1 MTTEQ
6 ENNVLGGIQA
16 ALEELKGIDDD
27 ILFLESR
34 HNRGVLMGS
43 IENLTLLFAY
53 NMAAYPQFKLIVELA
68 RKLYTEKK
76 EILENYVKEDKPTHE
91 IIDTF
96 GYNVE
101 KMIERL
107 EQGGLDG

>member
-1 MTTEQ
+1 MTREQ

-16 ALEELKGIDDD
+16 ALEELQGIDDD

-53 NMAAYPQFKLIVELA
+53 NMAAYPEFRLIVELA
-68 RKLYTEKK
+68 RNIYAEKK
-76 EILENYVKEDKPTHE
+76 EILAAYVKEDKPTHE
-91 IIDTF
+91 VVKKFEGDI
-96 GYNVE
+96 E

-107 EQGGLDG
+107 ENG